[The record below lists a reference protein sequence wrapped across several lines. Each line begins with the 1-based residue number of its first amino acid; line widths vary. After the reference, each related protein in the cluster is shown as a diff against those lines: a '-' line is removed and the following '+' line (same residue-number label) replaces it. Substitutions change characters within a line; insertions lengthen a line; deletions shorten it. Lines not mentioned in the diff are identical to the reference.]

1 MQLFI
6 YALVWKKEKFHWNSY
21 INFISEVINISFR
34 QIWHF
39 DKKATGWVGLKL
51 SIIFIQTAGRRDKSL
66 ASYIGILTLA
76 KLKYFMSK
84 DLSTKT
90 L

>member
-1 MQLFI
+1 M
-6 YALVWKKEKFHWNSY
+6 KERKASLKVLSS
-21 INFISEVINISFR
+21 FISEVININFW

-39 DKKATGWVGLKL
+39 DLRGTGWVGLEL
-51 SIIFIQTAGRRDKSL
+51 SIIFRQTVGRFDMQVTP
-66 ASYIGILTLA
+66 YTGILTLE